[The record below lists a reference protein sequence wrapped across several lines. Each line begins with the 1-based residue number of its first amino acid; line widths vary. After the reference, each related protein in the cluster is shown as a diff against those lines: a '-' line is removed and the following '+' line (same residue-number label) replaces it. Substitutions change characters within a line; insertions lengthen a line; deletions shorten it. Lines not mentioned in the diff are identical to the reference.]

1 MLYCVNYVYQ
11 EFNKDVVYADL
22 LWFKENDIRV
32 KILIDFMIFEKKDC
46 VDIDSNVK
54 KIIKFDKGYLL

>member
-1 MLYCVNYVYQ
+1 MQQMQHAMLKN
-11 EFNKDVVYADL
+11 ADL

-32 KILIDFMIFEKKDC
+32 KILIDFIIFEKKDC

-54 KIIKFDKGYLL
+54 RIIKFDKGYLL